1 MRVVECA
8 ELGPVA
14 GLRIVERAAPAPAPG
29 QVVIQVEAAGVN
41 YVDALFVQGR
51 YQIKP
56 PLPFVPGSEVAGRIV
71 AVGDGVSATRVGARV
86 LAMCGLGGFAE
97 MVQVPDDTAV
107 AIPDRLGSSTAA
119 AFTQS
124 FCTARFALTHRA
136 GLVAG
141 ERVLVLGGGGG
152 VGLATIE
159 VARAAG
165 ATVLAAA
172 FTEQKR
178 AAALAAGADAVV
190 DTSGDPK
197 DAAEHLKRE
206 ARAWG
211 GSGSGIDVA
220 LDPVGGPLAEAAL
233 RALGYRGRLVV
244 IGFASGEIPDLPA
257 NQILLRNRSVLGV
270 DWGAWALSHPA
281 EQRVLLE
288 GLLADVAAGTLRPA
302 APQERP
308 LAEAATALDDLLH
321 RRVTGKVV
329 LVP

>member
-1 MRVVECA
+1 MRVVECG
-8 ELGPVA
+8 ELGPVD
-14 GLRIVERAAPAPAPG
+14 GVRIVERDAPKPGPG
-29 QVVIQVEAAGVN
+29 QVVIRVEAAGVN

-71 AVGDGVSATRVGARV
+71 AVGDGVATERVGARV

-97 MVQVPDDTAV
+97 LVQVPDDTAV
-107 AIPDRLGSSTAA
+107 AIPDLLTSSTAA

-124 FCTARFALTHRA
+124 FCTARFALTERA

-165 ATVLAAA
+165 AMVLAAGY
-172 FTEQKR
+172 TEEKR

-190 DTSGDPK
+190 DTSGDPAE
-197 DAAEHLKRE
+197 AAEHLKRE

-211 GSGSGIDVA
+211 GNGNGIDVA

-244 IGFASGEIPDLPA
+244 IGFASGEIPRLPA

-270 DWGAWALSHPA
+270 DWGAWALSHPT

-288 GLLADVAAGTLRPA
+288 GLLAEVAAGTLRPP
-302 APQERP
+302 APEERP
-308 LAEAATALDDLLH
+308 LAGAAAALDDLLN